1 MLLDLVNQISSER
14 KVKKNL
20 DIQVR
25 VLPRSSRGRPEKVLG
40 TSRIKLPG
48 TSLECQIK
56 TPPGRHFRTSPG
68 RQIGTSPERSNRI
81 FRGRPGEVG
90 GGTSSGYPGDQ
101 YLPAGILSIRIIYY
115 LLCSSLKRIWNIFPP
130 CIYCV
135 KKFDYVVVISLKLLF
150 FDILRMICYTD
161 LKCGSIN
168 FQ

>member
-1 MLLDLVNQISSER
+1 MLLDSVNQISSER
-14 KVKKNL
+14 KVKKKL

-48 TSLECQIK
+48 TSLERQIK
-56 TPPGRHFRTSPG
+56 TSPG
-68 RQIGTSPERSNRI
+68 RPNRI

-150 FDILRMICYTD
+150 FDILKMICYIN